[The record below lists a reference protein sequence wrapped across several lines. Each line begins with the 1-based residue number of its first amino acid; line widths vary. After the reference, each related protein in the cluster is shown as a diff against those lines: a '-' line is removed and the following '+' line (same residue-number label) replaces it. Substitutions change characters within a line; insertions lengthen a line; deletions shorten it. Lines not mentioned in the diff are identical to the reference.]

1 MTTTTNPGNYVD
13 FDEYVGLKLEKTRS
27 TIRTTDLL
35 TAAAG
40 VVAMVLGY
48 LLVFVLLDQW
58 VVRDGFS
65 STWRWL
71 LLSTLVISTI
81 SWLVWKIGIPAFQ
94 TVNSLFAAQEI
105 EKADPG
111 LKSNLLNLIDLKRTG
126 RSINPAILKALERR
140 AAVQLQEIDVTH
152 AIDHR
157 PLIRTS
163 YLLLTVIVLFSLYAL
178 ISPKK
183 ISNSIWRG
191 ILPAANVPLATRTE
205 ILAVKPGNVSIPA
218 HTPTVDIQVD
228 LGGEIPHQVWL
239 LYSTADGKFQ
249 RQPVEMRVEATG
261 QTRFQG
267 KLLAENSQ
275 GLMQDL
281 TYSIRAGDAES
292 EQFKV
297 TVEQPPSA
305 EIESIRIEFPPY
317 MKLSPVEQT
326 ANGQIDAWEGA
337 KVSLSAKTNMPVR
350 SGLIRFLDDPQKGPT
365 GEESAMSVKSN
376 GAELQAAWTL
386 ALRTDGSFPKYYQI
400 DCRTEDGR
408 RDTSPTNYG
417 LTIRPD
423 LPPDVVL
430 LQPDRDLEAPKNSI
444 IPLLIQARDPDFE
457 LGYLY
462 LSVEKGGQRIIH
474 EQLSEGR
481 QQKLLLKQELSL
493 AALHL
498 AVGEEIE
505 VWIEAYD
512 NKKPRPNTKNTPKI
526 KIRVL
531 DSVSKQEAE
540 QQLAEQDSIREDK
553 LAAAEQD
560 QNQESSPMA
569 PPSNQESQP
578 RDPQQEPQPNEVASR
593 QEQPAEASEPNEPS
607 EGTNGNSPGKS
618 AEKNSRQAAENPEK
632 SQRETQQ
639 KDKSDSDKNSK
650 GPPNETKGNDESQAP
665 LSSDGSQDDEALKR
679 INEKLNQDRK
689 PSAVKPNEANATD
702 PEQQRDAEKKP
713 AAEKKPMPN
722 GGDADAD
729 AMKEK
734 AEEKDPSNTRE
745 QSAGKPET
753 KKEKPQPQPKPT
765 PESEPTKNGGPTE
778 PPQPQPSEDPA
789 DDPAGDKESQPNGPK
804 PKESDKPQDPA
815 GAKPGEQSGQSED
828 SEQENSNS
836 KTPGKTEAE
845 DSGQDT
851 PAAESNEKTPKK
863 KPAPSAPK
871 PANDA
876 NQPPSEPEST
886 ADQPE
891 TGEEAPAD
899 APDGVKK
906 NADGTEKG
914 TAKPDRDPKS
924 KPSRTNNDNVR
935 RDPSEKPETR
945 PGDSS
950 AADQE
955 SEQPEKPEK
964 KPVTSK
970 TNSASKKPAN
980 QESAQD
986 SSSNPDQAM
995 KDPEAKKPAQ
1005 KGPSRTEKPDKT
1017 ENPSEEAETDTDTDT
1032 SPSEITDIKPEQ
1044 SADSPQSKVKP
1055 KKSQNSTD
1063 DNSESEPSDSDP
1075 KSDPKQPPP
1084 SESEHEQ
1091 PANSDA
1097 EGSKPDKSGRGDKGT
1112 GEKSA
1117 SNPDGSKPGEESSS
1131 ENKTEN
1137 KKPKSDPAENQPSSR
1152 DKKPGKGP
1160 SEQKSPGEKSE
1171 SGKGNGEGE
1180 GKKAG
1185 EGGSAAK
1192 PADSADSPKPGKPG
1206 GSTMSG
1212 GGIDGDGEGSATEGG
1227 ESPAVAPGEEA
1238 NMEYNRQATELI
1250 LQKLNKQLERGEV
1263 DAELLEKLGWTQQE
1277 MKQFADRLSK
1287 HLQESKNADEAPES
1301 KARQLQFEEMLKNLD
1316 LQKSGTQRAGEK
1328 EPKRGVSQIEAKRT
1342 PVPPIYRSAYEKFTR
1357 DQARLK
1363 KGAGKK

>member
-48 LLVFVLLDQW
+48 LLVFVLMDQW

-65 STWRWL
+65 SVWRWL
-71 LLSTLVISTI
+71 LLSTLVICTI
-81 SWLVWKIGIPAFQ
+81 SWLVWKIGIPSFQ

-218 HTPTVDIQVD
+218 HTPAVDIQVD
-228 LGGEIPHQVWL
+228 LGGEIPLQVWL

-249 RQPVEMRVEATG
+249 RQPVEMRIEGAG

-297 TVEQPPSA
+297 TVEQPPAA
-305 EIESIRIEFPPY
+305 EIDSIRIEFPPY

-337 KVSLSAKTNMPVR
+337 KVTLSAKTNMPVR

-365 GEESAMSVKSN
+365 GEETTMSVKSN
-376 GAELQAAWTL
+376 GAELQAVWAL

-423 LPPDVVL
+423 LPPEVAL

-444 IPLLIQARDPDFE
+444 IPLLIQAKDPDFE

-462 LSVEKGGQRIIH
+462 LNVEKGGQRVIR

-481 QQKLLLKQELSL
+481 QQKLLLKHELSL
-493 AALHL
+493 ATLHL

-560 QNQESSPMA
+560 QNQESSPTA
-569 PPSNQESQP
+569 PSSKQESQP
-578 RDPQQEPQPNEVASR
+578 RDPQREPQPNEVASR
-593 QEQPAEASEPNEPS
+593 QEQAAEASESNEPS

-632 SQRETQQ
+632 SAKKTEP
-639 KDKSDSDKNSK
+639 K
-650 GPPNETKGNDESQAP
+650 PNRDADRNGEGAQNEAKQSDESQSP
-665 LSSDGSQDDEALKR
+665 LNSDGSQDDEALKR

-689 PSAVKPNEANATD
+689 PPAGKPNEANATD
-702 PEQQRDAEKKP
+702 PEQQRDAEQKP

-729 AMKEK
+729 AVKEK
-734 AEEKDPSNTRE
+734 AEEKDPSKTPE
-745 QSAGKPET
+745 QSGGKPET
-753 KKEKPQPQPKPT
+753 GREKPQPQPKPT
-765 PESEPTKNGGPTE
+765 PESEPPKNGGQTE

-789 DDPAGDKESQPNGPK
+789 DDPAGDEESQPKGPK

-815 GAKPGEQSGQSED
+815 GAKPGDQSGKSED
-828 SEQENSNS
+828 PQQENSHS

-863 KPAPSAPK
+863 KPTPPGPK
-871 PANDA
+871 PANDV

-886 ADQPE
+886 TDQPE

-914 TAKPDRDPKS
+914 IAKPDRDPKS
-924 KPSRTNNDNVR
+924 KPPRTNTDNVR

-955 SEQPEKPEK
+955 SEKPEKPTK
-964 KPVTSK
+964 KPATSK
-970 TNSASKKPAN
+970 PNPAQKKPAN
-980 QESAQD
+980 QDSAQD
-986 SSSNPDQAM
+986 SSSNPEQITNE
-995 KDPEAKKPAQ
+995 PEPKKPTQ
-1005 KGPSRTEKPDKT
+1005 TGPSKTEKPNKT
-1017 ENPSEEAETDTDTDT
+1017 ENPGEEAEADTDT
-1032 SPSEITDIKPEQ
+1032 SPSDSTDTKPEQ
-1044 SADSPQSKVKP
+1044 SSNSPQSKVKP

-1063 DNSESEPSDSDP
+1063 KDSESEPSDSDP
-1075 KSDPKQPPP
+1075 KQSSP
-1084 SESEHEQ
+1084 SESEQDQ

-1097 EGSKPDKSGRGDKGT
+1097 EGSNPDKSGRGDKGT

-1117 SNPDGSKPGEESSS
+1117 SNHDGSEPGEEPSP

-1137 KKPKSDPAENQPSSR
+1137 KKPKSDPPENQSSSR
-1152 DKKPGKGP
+1152 DKKPGKSP

-1171 SGKGNGEGE
+1171 SGEGEGEGE

-1206 GSTMSG
+1206 GSTLSG

-1250 LQKLNKQLERGEV
+1250 LQKLNKQLERGDV
-1263 DAELLEKLGWTQQE
+1263 DAELLEQLGWTQQ
-1277 MKQFADRLSK
+1277 
-1287 HLQESKNADEAPES
+1287 
-1301 KARQLQFEEMLKNLD
+1301 
-1316 LQKSGTQRAGEK
+1316 
-1328 EPKRGVSQIEAKRT
+1328 
-1342 PVPPIYRSAYEKFTR
+1342 
-1357 DQARLK
+1357 
-1363 KGAGKK
+1363 

>member
-65 STWRWL
+65 SIWRWL

-81 SWLVWKIGIPAFQ
+81 SWLVWKIGIPSFQ

-305 EIESIRIEFPPY
+305 EIESILIEFPPY

-376 GAELQAAWTL
+376 GAELQAVWTL

-423 LPPDVVL
+423 LPPDVAL

-444 IPLLIQARDPDFE
+444 IPLLVQARDPDFE

-462 LSVEKGGQRIIH
+462 LNVEKGGQRVIH

-481 QQKLLLKQELSL
+481 QQKLLLKHELSL
-493 AALHL
+493 AALNL

-512 NKKPRPNTKNTPKI
+512 NRKPRPNTKNTPKI

-593 QEQPAEASEPNEPS
+593 QEQPAEASESNEPS
-607 EGTNGNSPGKS
+607 EGANGNSPGKS
-618 AEKNSRQAAENPEK
+618 AEKNSRQAAENSEK
-632 SQRETQQ
+632 SQRESQQ
-639 KDKSDSDKNSK
+639 KDRGDSDKNSN

-689 PSAVKPNEANATD
+689 PPAGKPNEANATD
-702 PEQQRDAEKKP
+702 PEQQRDAEQQP

-729 AMKEK
+729 AVIEK
-734 AEEKDPSNTRE
+734 AEEKDPSKTPE

-753 KKEKPQPQPKPT
+753 GREKPQPQPKPT
-765 PESEPTKNGGPTE
+765 PESEPTKNGGQTE
-778 PPQPQPSEDPA
+778 PPQPQQSDDPA
-789 DDPAGDKESQPNGPK
+789 DDPAGDEESQPKGPK

-815 GAKPGEQSGQSED
+815 GAKPGDQSGQSED
-828 SEQENSNS
+828 PEQENSHS

-863 KPAPSAPK
+863 KSTPPGPK

-876 NQPPSEPEST
+876 NQPRSEPEST

-924 KPSRTNNDNVR
+924 KPPRTNNDNVR

-955 SEQPEKPEK
+955 SEKPEKPEK
-964 KPVTSK
+964 KPATSK
-970 TNSASKKPAN
+970 PNPAQKKPAN
-980 QESAQD
+980 QDSAQD
-986 SSSNPDQAM
+986 TSGNPDQAM

-1005 KGPSRTEKPDKT
+1005 KGPSKTEKPNET
-1017 ENPSEEAETDTDTDT
+1017 ENPTSTEAETDTDT
-1032 SPSEITDIKPEQ
+1032 SPSDDKPEQ
-1044 SADSPQSKVKP
+1044 STNSPQSKVKP
-1055 KKSQNSTD
+1055 KKTQNSTG
-1063 DNSESEPSDSDP
+1063 DNSESEPSDSE
-1075 KSDPKQPPP
+1075 PKQPSA
-1084 SESEHEQ
+1084 SESEQ
-1091 PANSDA
+1091 DQAANSDA

-1112 GEKSA
+1112 GQKSA
-1117 SNPDGSKPGEESSS
+1117 SNPDGSKPGEESSP
-1131 ENKTEN
+1131 ENKTEK

-1152 DKKPGKGP
+1152 DKKPGKGT

-1238 NMEYNRQATELI
+1238 NMEYNREATELI

-1263 DAELLEKLGWTQQE
+1263 DAELLEQLGWTQQE

-1328 EPKRGVSQIEAKRT
+1328 EPKRGVTQIEAKRT

-1363 KGAGKK
+1363 KSAGKK